1 MQGSIT
7 PFPGGISSFGV
18 PIFGNGIPATKGNV
32 FFVDYT
38 EGLDGN
44 DGRSIDTSLKT
55 VSEAYDRCTTNK
67 FDVIVLMGNATH
79 ELSAMLTISKNR
91 VTIIGIDGSPGRY
104 YGQAAKIQL
113 GVTTAATDIA
123 TMKNTG
129 VRNVFHNVKF
139 MGLNTVAQG
148 IYTVVEGGEY
158 AQYVNCEIYK
168 ETDLDVTGAA
178 ELVMN
183 GDSAQLISCTI
194 GSLANQLSG
203 AIIRPC
209 VLVTKGL
216 AGTGL
221 VARDVLFRDCFFWR
235 NCSNIA
241 NRFVYGAN
249 ATDVERTMIFDN
261 CKFINNPLA
270 LATPSQT
277 IAFGATLTVGAVL
290 CINPASIGS
299 ATALSTTTGVF
310 AIGPDPA
317 AAAATMGI
325 AIQCS

>member
-1 MQGSIT
+1 MFTNFPNGIT
-7 PFPGGISSFGV
+7 SMGIPV
-18 PIFGNGIPATKGNV
+18 FGNGIPATKGKI

-44 DGRSIDTSLKT
+44 DGENIKT
-55 VSEAYDRCTTNK
+55 PFKTLTAAYDACTTNN
-67 FDVIVLMGNATH
+67 FDTIILMGNAVH
-79 ELSAMLTISKNR
+79 ELSGMLSISKNR
-91 VTIIGIDGSPGRY
+91 INIIGMDGSPGRF
-104 YGQAAKIQL
+104 YGQSAKVQL
-113 GVTTAATDIA
+113 GVTTVATDIA

-129 VRNVFHNVKF
+129 IRNSFQNVKF
-139 MGLNTVAQG
+139 MGLNTVAEG

-158 AQYVNCEIYK
+158 ALYINCEIYK

-183 GDSAQLISCTI
+183 GDSTQIIGCTI
-194 GSLANQLSG
+194 GSLANQLVG

-209 VLVTKGL
+209 VLMTKGL
-216 AGTGL
+216 AGAGL
-221 VARDVLFRDCFFWR
+221 VARDVLFKDCFFWR
-235 NCSNIA
+235 NCSDVA

-249 ATDVERTMIFDN
+249 ATDVERTMILEN
-261 CKFINNPLA
+261 CKFINSQFA
-270 LATPSQT
+270 LATPAQT
-277 IAFGATLTVGAVL
+277 IAFGASLTLARVL
-290 CINPASIGS
+290 CINPASVGS

>member
-1 MQGSIT
+1 MT
-7 PFPGGISSFGV
+7 NFPNGVSSFGL

-32 FFVDYT
+32 YFVDY
-38 EGLDGN
+38 GIGN
-44 DGRSIDTSLKT
+44 DAYSGKSIETPLKT
-55 VSEAYDRCTTNK
+55 IAKAYALCTTNN
-67 FDVIVLMGNATH
+67 FDVIVLMGSSTH
-79 ELSAMLTISKNR
+79 VLTGMLSIAKNR
-91 VTIIGIDGSPGRY
+91 ITMIGMDGSPGRY
-104 YGQAAKIQL
+104 YGQSAKVQL
-113 GVTTAATDIA
+113 GVTTVATDIA

-129 VRNVFHNVKF
+129 VRNVFSNIKF
-139 MGLNTVAQG
+139 MGLNTVAEG

-158 AQYVNCEIYK
+158 SQYINCEIYK
-168 ETDLDVTGAA
+168 ETDLDVSGAA

-183 GDSAQLISCTI
+183 GDSAQMIGCTI
-194 GSLANQLSG
+194 GSLANQLVG

-209 VLVTKGL
+209 VLMTKGL

-221 VARDVLFRDCFFWR
+221 VARDVLFKDCYFWR
-235 NCSNIA
+235 NCANSA

-249 ATDVERTMIFDN
+249 ATDIERIMIFDN

-270 LATPSQT
+270 LGTPAQT
-277 IAFGATLTVGAVL
+277 IAFGASLTVGSVM
-290 CINPASIGS
+290 CINPASVGS